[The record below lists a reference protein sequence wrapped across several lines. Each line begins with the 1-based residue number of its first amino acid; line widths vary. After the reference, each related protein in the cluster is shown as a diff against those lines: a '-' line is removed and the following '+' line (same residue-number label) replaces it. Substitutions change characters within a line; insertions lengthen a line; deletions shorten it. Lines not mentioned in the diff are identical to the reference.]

1 MWFSI
6 WVKDMIEH
14 HKQSKESSEIAMIS
28 MDYNKLCYLNE
39 L

>member
-1 MWFSI
+1 
-6 WVKDMIEH
+6 MIEH

-39 L
+39 LWKDNIEYA